1 MARHACVVGRRR
13 DKGGISV
20 LLKRKSDK
28 MAKIIAV
35 ANQKGGTGKTT
46 TSTCLAGALQL
57 LGKKAL
63 LVDCDAQCNATDTY
77 GAQTEDVCTLFDV
90 MTRQGTVEEGI
101 QHCEAGDILPSDNAL
116 KDIDEQ
122 LVRDMGKNFR
132 LREALESVSEQYDY
146 IVLDTPPQLGL
157 ALVNALIAANSIIV
171 PITADR
177 YALAGL
183 SQLSQT
189 ICDVRKYFNPTLK
202 IEGLLLN
209 QYKSRENLSKEVVEQ
224 LPVIAQSMGT
234 TLLDVK
240 IRPSMGVRKAQAE
253 RHSLF
258 SGDTAKSTSA
268 EDFKAL
274 AKMIAEGEKNE

>member
-1 MARHACVVGRRR
+1 M
-13 DKGGISV
+13 
-20 LLKRKSDK
+20 
-28 MAKIIAV
+28 
-35 ANQKGGTGKTT
+35 
-46 TSTCLAGALQL
+46 
-57 LGKKAL
+57 
-63 LVDCDAQCNATDTY
+63 
-77 GAQTEDVCTLFDV
+77 
-90 MTRQGTVEEGI
+90 
-101 QHCEAGDILPSDNAL
+101 
-116 KDIDEQ
+116 
-122 LVRDMGKNFR
+122 
-132 LREALESVSEQYDY
+132 
-146 IVLDTPPQLGL
+146 LDTPPQLGL
-157 ALVNALIAANSIIV
+157 MLVNALIASNSVIV
-171 PITADR
+171 PMTPDR
-177 YALAGL
+177 YAVAGL

-189 ICDVRKYFNPTLK
+189 ISDVRRYFNPTLK

-274 AKMIAEGEKNE
+274 AKMIVGGKENE

>member
-1 MARHACVVGRRR
+1 
-13 DKGGISV
+13 
-20 LLKRKSDK
+20 

-57 LGKKAL
+57 LGKKVL

-90 MTRQGTVEEGI
+90 MTRQGTVKEGI
-101 QHCEAGDILPSDNAL
+101 QHCETGDILPSD
-116 KDIDEQ
+116 
-122 LVRDMGKNFR
+122 NFR

-189 ICDVRKYFNPTLK
+189 IGDVRRYFNPTLK

-209 QYKSRENLSKEVVEQ
+209 KYKSRENLSKEVVEQ
-224 LPVIAQSMGT
+224 LPVIAQRMGT
-234 TLLDVK
+234 RLLDVK
-240 IRPSMGVRKAQAE
+240 IRAAMGVRKAQAE

-274 AKMIAEGEKNE
+274 AQKIVEGDKK

>member
-1 MARHACVVGRRR
+1 
-13 DKGGISV
+13 
-20 LLKRKSDK
+20 

-57 LGKKAL
+57 LGKKVL

-90 MTRQGTVEEGI
+90 MTRQGTVED
-101 QHCEAGDILPSDNAL
+101 CEAGDILPSDNAL

-132 LREALESVSEQYDY
+132 LREALESVSGQYDY

-189 ICDVRKYFNPTLK
+189 IGDVRRYFNPTLK

-268 EDFKAL
+268 EDFLAL
-274 AKMIAEGEKNE
+274 AQHIVGGEG

>member
-1 MARHACVVGRRR
+1 
-13 DKGGISV
+13 
-20 LLKRKSDK
+20 
-28 MAKIIAV
+28 MAKIIAI

-57 LGKKAL
+57 LGKKVL
-63 LVDCDAQCNATDTY
+63 LADCDAQCNATDTY

-132 LREALESVSEQYDY
+132 LREALESVSGQYDY

-157 ALVNALIAANSIIV
+157 MLVNALIASNNVIV
-171 PITADR
+171 PMTPDR
-177 YALAGL
+177 YAVAGL

-189 ICDVRKYFNPTLK
+189 INDVRRYFNQNLK

-209 QYKSRENLSKEVVEQ
+209 KFGGREVLSKEAIEA
-224 LPVIAQSMGT
+224 LPEAANLMGTRVLDTKIRMSMG
-234 TLLDVK
+234 
-240 IRPSMGVRKAQAE
+240 IRKAQSE
-253 RHSLF
+253 RHGLF
-258 SGDTAKSTSA
+258 VGSTAKCTGA

-274 AKMIAEGEKNE
+274 AQMIVEGEEKCD

>member
-1 MARHACVVGRRR
+1 
-13 DKGGISV
+13 
-20 LLKRKSDK
+20 

-57 LGKKAL
+57 MGKKVL

-77 GAQTEDVCTLFDV
+77 GAQTQDVCTLFDV
-90 MTRQGTVEEGI
+90 MTRQGTVAEGI
-101 QHCEAGDILPSDNAL
+101 QHCEVGDILPSDPAM
-116 KDIDEQ
+116 KDLDEQ
-122 LVRDMGKNFR
+122 LVRDMNRNVR
-132 LREALESVSEQYDY
+132 LKAALKEASDQYDY

-157 ALVNALIAANSIIV
+157 ALVNALIAADSVIV

-189 ICDVRKYFNPTLK
+189 VADVKSFFNPDLK

-268 EDFKAL
+268 EDFEAL
-274 AKMIAEGEKNE
+274 AKMIVEGDKNE

>member
-1 MARHACVVGRRR
+1 
-13 DKGGISV
+13 
-20 LLKRKSDK
+20 
-28 MAKIIAV
+28 MAKIIAI

-57 LGKKAL
+57 LGKKVL

-132 LREALESVSEQYDY
+132 LREALVSVSEQYDY

-171 PITADR
+171 PITAD
-177 YALAGL
+177 
-183 SQLSQT
+183 
-189 ICDVRKYFNPTLK
+189 
-202 IEGLLLN
+202 LLN

-274 AKMIAEGEKNE
+274 AKYIVGGKG

>member
-1 MARHACVVGRRR
+1 
-13 DKGGISV
+13 
-20 LLKRKSDK
+20 

-46 TSTCLAGALQL
+46 ASTCLAGALQL
-57 LGKKAL
+57 LGKKVL

-101 QHCEAGDILPSDNAL
+101 QHCEAGDILPSDSAL

-132 LREALESVSEQYDY
+132 LREALESVSSQYDY

-157 ALVNALIAANSIIV
+157 MLVNALIASNSVIV
-171 PITADR
+171 PMTPDR
-177 YALAGL
+177 YAVAGL

-189 ICDVRKYFNPTLK
+189 INDVRRYFNQNLK

-209 QYKSRENLSKEVVEQ
+209 KFGGREILSKEAIEA
-224 LPVIAQSMGT
+224 LPEAANLMGTKVLDTKIRMSMG
-234 TLLDVK
+234 
-240 IRPSMGVRKAQAE
+240 IRKAQSE
-253 RHSLF
+253 RHGLF
-258 SGDTAKSTSA
+258 IGNTAKCTGA

-274 AKMIAEGEKNE
+274 AKMIVEGDKNATD

>member
-1 MARHACVVGRRR
+1 MT
-13 DKGGISV
+13 
-20 LLKRKSDK
+20 
-28 MAKIIAV
+28 KIIAV

-57 LGKKAL
+57 FGKKVL

-77 GAQTEDVCTLFDV
+77 GAQTEDVCTLFDI

-101 QHCEAGDILPSDNAL
+101 QHCEAGDILPSDSAL

-132 LREALESVSEQYDY
+132 LREALESVSAQYDY

-189 ICDVRKYFNPTLK
+189 IGDVRRYFNPTLK

-224 LPVIAQSMGT
+224 LPVIAESMGT
-234 TLLDVK
+234 RLLGVK

-274 AKMIAEGEKNE
+274 AQMIVEGKEKCD

>member
-1 MARHACVVGRRR
+1 
-13 DKGGISV
+13 
-20 LLKRKSDK
+20 

-57 LGKKAL
+57 LGKKVL

-77 GAQTEDVCTLFDV
+77 GAQTQDVCTIYDV
-90 MTRQGTVEEGI
+90 LTQQGTVEEGI
-101 QHCEAGDILPSDNAL
+101 QHCKDGDILPSDPKEMKNIDIVLAQDMNRNIRLKMAL
-116 KDIDEQ
+116 KEI
-122 LVRDMGKNFR
+122 
-132 LREALESVSEQYDY
+132 SHQYEY
-146 IVLDTPPQLGL
+146 IILDTPPQIGIS
-157 ALVNALIAANSIIV
+157 LVNALIAADSVIV

-177 YALAGL
+177 YAMTGL
-183 SQLSQT
+183 KQLSQT
-189 ICDVRKYFNPTLK
+189 LAEVKTFFNPNLK

-209 QYKSRENLSKEVVEQ
+209 QYKGRENLSKEALED
-224 LPVIAQSMGT
+224 LPEKAKGMGT

-240 IRPSMGVRKAQAE
+240 IRLSMGVRKAQAE

-258 SGDTAKSTSA
+258 VGDTAKCTSA

-274 AKMIAEGEKNE
+274 ARYIVGGKVDETNQ

>member
-1 MARHACVVGRRR
+1 
-13 DKGGISV
+13 
-20 LLKRKSDK
+20 
-28 MAKIIAV
+28 MAKIIAI

-57 LGKKAL
+57 LGKKVL

-101 QHCEAGDILPSDNAL
+101 QHCEAGDILPSDPDL

-122 LVRDMGKNFR
+122 MVKDIGKNFR
-132 LREALESVSEQYDY
+132 LREELEPVSSQYDY
-146 IVLDTPPQLGL
+146 IILDTPPQLGL
-157 ALVNALIAANSIIV
+157 MLVNALIAANSVIV
-171 PITADR
+171 PMTPDR
-177 YALAGL
+177 YSVAGL

-189 ICDVRKYFNPTLK
+189 LSGVRKYYNQNLK

-274 AKMIAEGEKNE
+274 AKMIVEVDNNATD

>member
-1 MARHACVVGRRR
+1 
-13 DKGGISV
+13 
-20 LLKRKSDK
+20 

-57 LGKKAL
+57 MGKKVL

-77 GAQTEDVCTLFDV
+77 GAQTQDVCTLFDV
-90 MTRQGTVEEGI
+90 MTRQGTVAEGI
-101 QHCEAGDILPSDNAL
+101 QHCEAGDILPSDPAM
-116 KDIDEQ
+116 KDLDEQ
-122 LVRDMGKNFR
+122 LVRDMNRNVR
-132 LREALESVSEQYDY
+132 LKAALHDVSDQYDY

-157 ALVNALIAANSIIV
+157 ALVNALIAADSVIV

-189 ICDVRKYFNPTLK
+189 VADVKSFFNPDLK

-234 TLLDVK
+234 MLLDVK

-274 AKMIAEGEKNE
+274 AQYIVGGKG

>member
-1 MARHACVVGRRR
+1 
-13 DKGGISV
+13 
-20 LLKRKSDK
+20 

-57 LGKKAL
+57 LGKKVL

-77 GAQTEDVCTLFDV
+77 GARVVDVCTLFDV

-101 QHCEAGDILPSDNAL
+101 QHCEAGDILPSDSAL

-122 LVRDMGKNFR
+122 FMGKNFR
-132 LREALESVSEQYDY
+132 LREALESVSSQYDY

-189 ICDVRKYFNPTLK
+189 ISDVRKYFNPTLK

-274 AKMIAEGEKNE
+274 AKMIVEGEEK

>member
-1 MARHACVVGRRR
+1 
-13 DKGGISV
+13 
-20 LLKRKSDK
+20 

-57 LGKKAL
+57 LGKKVL

-77 GAQTEDVCTLFDV
+77 GARVMDVCTLFDV

-101 QHCEAGDILPSDNAL
+101 QHCEAGDILPSDSAL

-122 LVRDMGKNFR
+122 FMGKNFR
-132 LREALESVSEQYDY
+132 LREALESVSSQYDY

-189 ICDVRKYFNPTLK
+189 IGDVRRYFNPTLK

-224 LPVIAQSMGT
+224 LPAIAQSMGT

-274 AKMIAEGEKNE
+274 AKMIVEGDNNATD

>member
-1 MARHACVVGRRR
+1 
-13 DKGGISV
+13 
-20 LLKRKSDK
+20 

-57 LGKKAL
+57 LGKKVL

-77 GAQTEDVCTLFDV
+77 GAQTENVCTLFDV

-101 QHCEAGDILPSDNAL
+101 QHCEAGDVLPSDSAL

-157 ALVNALIAANSIIV
+157 MLVNALIAANSIIV

-177 YALAGL
+177 R
-183 SQLSQT
+183 T
-189 ICDVRKYFNPTLK
+189 
-202 IEGLLLN
+202 
-209 QYKSRENLSKEVVEQ
+209 
-224 LPVIAQSMGT
+224 
-234 TLLDVK
+234 
-240 IRPSMGVRKAQAE
+240 
-253 RHSLF
+253 
-258 SGDTAKSTSA
+258 
-268 EDFKAL
+268 
-274 AKMIAEGEKNE
+274 